1 MKQRGQIYLIA
12 TVIIIAIISSFT
24 LLSDYNKQENSNF
37 IYDLKKQL
45 EIESEKVLDY
55 GFTNESDIEDLT
67 ENFAED
73 FSDYVGSGIDIY
85 FISGETGNMG
95 VYYFD
100 DGKQIISSSEEENNL
115 NFAVVNITY
124 NCEVN
129 EGYNFYFI
137 IVEEKGGEKYVENSE
152 GCTG

>member
-1 MKQRGQIYLIA
+1 MKKRGQIYLIA

-95 VYYFD
+95 V
-100 DGKQIISSSEEENNL
+100 
-115 NFAVVNITY
+115 
-124 NCEVN
+124 
-129 EGYNFYFI
+129 
-137 IVEEKGGEKYVENSE
+137 
-152 GCTG
+152 

>member
-1 MKQRGQIYLIA
+1 MKKRGQIYLIA
-12 TVIIIAIISSFT
+12 TVIIISIISGFT
-24 LLSDYNKQENSNF
+24 LLSGYNKQGNSGF
-37 IYDLKKQL
+37 VYDLKKQL

-100 DGKQIISSSEEENNL
+100 DGKQDILSTEADNSL
-115 NFAVVNITY
+115 NFAVANITY

>member
-1 MKQRGQIYLIA
+1 MKKRGQIYLIA

-100 DGKQIISSSEEENNL
+100 DGKQDILSTEADNSL
-115 NFAVVNITY
+115 NYAVANITY

-152 GCTG
+152 ECTG